1 MNRIFLVILMVCI
14 LTFTACAT
22 KQETGAVIGGATGA
36 AIGSTIGD
44 GRGQFLAGAIGLL
57 IGAIVGEE
65 IGRSIDLADERQAQE
80 ALEKNKTGE
89 STNWMNPD
97 TGSEVS
103 IVPTRTYQSKAG
115 EYCREYTTDV
125 IVGGKKEEAYGTAC
139 RQPDGSWKIVK

>member
-1 MNRIFLVILMVCI
+1 MNRTFLIILTASVF
-14 LTFTACAT
+14 TFTACAT

-44 GRGQFLAGAIGLL
+44 GSGQFIAGAIGLL

-65 IGRSIDLADERQAQE
+65 IGRSIDVADERQAQE
-80 ALEKNKTGE
+80 ALEKNKTGQTT
-89 STNWMNPD
+89 SWMNPD

-103 IVPTRTYQSKAG
+103 IEPTRTYQSKTG

-125 IVGGKKEEAYGTAC
+125 IVGGNKEEAYGTAC